1 MAQNYECVLLLDP
14 TLPDE
19 KVQSYVDQFSKIVTA
34 AGGEITQ
41 TQPWGKRRM
50 QYQIKRHSEAH
61 YVLLCFKLET
71 PSAAVVNEFERQVR
85 INDDLLRE
93 MTVKTDKLRVMD
105 PPAALST
112 LGSRPAS
119 RLRTGGRPDR
129 RGPGM
134 RPEAGEG
141 GEPVEAVESVEGEQP
156 VEAVADEVVA
166 DNVVA
171 DEAGDAE

>member
-19 KVQSYVDQFSKIVTA
+19 KVQSYVDQFSKIVTD
-34 AGGEITQ
+34 AGGEITH
-41 TQPWGKRRM
+41 TQPWGKRRL
-50 QYQIKRHSEAH
+50 QYQIKRHNEAH
-61 YVLLCFKLET
+61 YMLLCFKLET
-71 PSAAVVNEFERQVR
+71 PSAAVINEFERQVR

-93 MTVKTDKLRVMD
+93 MPVKTDKLRVMD

-134 RPEAGEG
+134 RPEAGET
-141 GEPVEAVESVEGEQP
+141 GEPGEPEAEQAEATVEAAPDSEE
-156 VEAVADEVVA
+156 
-166 DNVVA
+166 
-171 DEAGDAE
+171 